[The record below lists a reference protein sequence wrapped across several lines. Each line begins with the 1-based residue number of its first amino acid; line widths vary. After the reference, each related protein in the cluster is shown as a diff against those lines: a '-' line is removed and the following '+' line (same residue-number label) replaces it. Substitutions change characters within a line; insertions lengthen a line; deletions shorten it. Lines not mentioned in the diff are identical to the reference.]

1 MVEKKA
7 RWKVTSCPS
16 GGDGW
21 ISFNSRRTDVR
32 KVKHGEIHVFGLS
45 WNAQENRFAHS
56 KQLDA
61 FLALPQDEQRDVM
74 AQMREILRCG
84 LPPLPSENWPQNS
97 IENA

>member
-16 GGDGW
+16 GDGW
-21 ISFNSRRTDVR
+21 CNFYARRTDVR
-32 KVKHGEIHVFGLS
+32 KERKGETRSVSLG
-45 WNAQENRFAHS
+45 WNAQENRFAHG
-56 KQLDA
+56 KQLDT
-61 FLALPQDEQRDVM
+61 FLTLPHDEQRDIM
-74 AQMREILRCG
+74 AQMQEILRCG